1 MDPVILI
8 VVVAVVVIV
17 IANKINK
24 KNKLEKAAEIG
35 SNIYNNIMTGGQR
48 SPKNLPPADI
58 FGCAVASFAANHGI
72 PSTFTSKGEPLGKY
86 KFRQMANELL
96 PTQYRTDRAY
106 FNCINMETTVF
117 WISYMENFF
126 IDSVS
131 SIYQPN
137 KEWKD
142 KFHEYYWKFSISN
155 MIEVMRKP
163 DIPIFLAKTCHAS
176 HAVALDEVTLHIFLR
191 CSCQMP
197 EGFTGSNGS
206 VVPGYDANKVTSI
219 LSSSIGHEF
228 KRHTEQQAKNLVSL
242 FIPENETDPF
252 DLDENDKKLLQA
264 VDENWKTLPKDI
276 SVPKG

>member
-106 FNCINMETTVF
+106 FNCINMEATVF

-126 IDSVS
+126 IDSIS

-142 KFHEYYWKFSISN
+142 K
-155 MIEVMRKP
+155 
-163 DIPIFLAKTCHAS
+163 
-176 HAVALDEVTLHIFLR
+176 TL
-191 CSCQMP
+191 
-197 EGFTGSNGS
+197 
-206 VVPGYDANKVTSI
+206 
-219 LSSSIGHEF
+219 
-228 KRHTEQQAKNLVSL
+228 
-242 FIPENETDPF
+242 
-252 DLDENDKKLLQA
+252 
-264 VDENWKTLPKDI
+264 
-276 SVPKG
+276 